1 MPQWKPSSSSF
12 KCVKSSYLLHAW
24 CQGDVKTILC
34 YPTIQLNGSTVFH
47 LCKHLDKTFLMV
59 REKALKFKQVQHHN
73 MSEFVIPKKKETRT
87 ECPDVDECAHPEG
100 KSCPAKL
107 G

>member
-1 MPQWKPSSSSF
+1 
-12 KCVKSSYLLHAW
+12 
-24 CQGDVKTILC
+24 
-34 YPTIQLNGSTVFH
+34 
-47 LCKHLDKTFLMV
+47 MV